1 MFKKDEMVVHVLPKD
16 VKDSRVALYPP
27 LSELEEMGFI
37 ADSLLAIPIKYKNRF
52 ILLVNLMKEIISQ
65 GDGGKR
71 LDIHED
77 LWGELKRLT
86 QCLVYLTNSA
96 SFRDDKCKYFDFDKE
111 EINKKLGRCVAE

>member
-1 MFKKDEMVVHVLPKD
+1 MFKKDEMVVHISPKD
-16 VKDSRVALYPP
+16 IKDSRAKLYPP

-37 ADSLLAIPIKYKNRF
+37 ADSLLAIPTKYKNRF
-52 ILLVNLMKEIISQ
+52 ILMVNILKELISQ

-71 LDIHED
+71 LDINQD

-96 SFRDDKCKYFDFDKE
+96 SFRDDKCKYFDFDKV
-111 EINKKLGRCVAE
+111 EINKNLGR